1 MPLTPFTVDPLGW
14 YLTNDW
20 GTQECRRLV
29 SLVLGWQNRDHL
41 QAEYRCKIRPMLL
54 SADCLISYPLLVF
67 LFFLVPLSLLC
78 SARLKGSSLTNHL
91 YVNLPQRVCGWRA
104 SWKTASSFNVVLH
117 FPCLSCGHN
126 NKALLIDGWE
136 LIHGKHTQLCLT
148 GPMQKLDDSNKMM
161 RTLWNNNSVLIQY
174 TVV

>member
-41 QAEYRCKIRPMLL
+41 MQSIGARSGRCSSLQTAWFLTLCL
-54 SADCLISYPLLVF
+54 SSSSSWSHF
-67 LFFLVPLSLLC
+67 SLLC

-91 YVNLPQRVCGWRA
+91 YVTLPQRVCGWRA